1 MLRKSVVKNILK
13 SRIFDVFLQCCDG
26 CKFCGQEE
34 KESTEAVGSVDVY
47 DLLLS
52 FPYFHSVTVVTIGTA
67 TFNYFSLLTL
77 LHLLL
82 INYHYL
88 MNEIFCLF
96 VCLDSYVHLQH
107 MITACRLICS
117 YVYSL
122 F

>member
-1 MLRKSVVKNILK
+1 MLRKSVIKNILN
-13 SRIFDVFLQCCDG
+13 SRKFDAFLQCWDG

-47 DLLLS
+47 GLLLS

-117 YVYSL
+117 
-122 F
+122 